1 MKKKIQNTSLM
12 FLLLIA
18 VCFPTHNNV
27 YEQNMDSKR
36 VNICPKTYNR
46 KKW

>member
-18 VCFPTHNNV
+18 VCFPTHNV
-27 YEQNMDSKR
+27 YEQKMDSKR